1 MPGKLVNDLGAITI
15 SDQVLGTLAGAFA
28 VECYGVVG
36 MASKKASDGIVE
48 LLGRDNLSRGVKI
61 AVQDNRMVVDLFI
74 IVQYGTSM
82 AAVAQNIIDTV
93 KYNLEQTTGMTVTEV
108 NVTIEGVR
116 VQS

>member
-1 MPGKLVNDLGAITI
+1 
-15 SDQVLGTLAGAFA
+15 
-28 VECYGVVG
+28 